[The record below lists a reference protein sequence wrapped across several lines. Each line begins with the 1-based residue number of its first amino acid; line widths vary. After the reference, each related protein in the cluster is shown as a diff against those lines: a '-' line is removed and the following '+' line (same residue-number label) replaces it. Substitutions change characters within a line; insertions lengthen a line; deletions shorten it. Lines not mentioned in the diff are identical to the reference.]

1 MTDEKLEKILQ
12 QTLIPEVADEDIYL
26 YRKVRK
32 SRKKFVKIFAAV
44 AACLA
49 LILGINASGT
59 FTIGTDKDT
68 DQTVAENSPFVI
80 TCYAK
85 ELEKGVS
92 VPLKFAGYDE
102 NGYVLNGGED
112 YESVAY
118 STGMCFK
125 CEGDNIATVTYSIK
139 GAVFVVSE
147 KKGADIITDYT
158 EYTGEYINAGGT
170 APEGCKEDENDEE
183 NYDIRE
189 LSSYTLAYDKQ
200 ESDTSIFD
208 IKGMKKNK
216 KIYDMLFGFGS
227 VDDKVDGITELTDDV
242 VITCTVTYNNGT
254 SESKEIVLKGMKEAI
269 KNDGEQPYE
278 VADFACELK

>member
-85 ELEKGVS
+85 ELEKGGS

-102 NGYVLNGGED
+102 NGYVINQGED
-112 YESVAY
+112 GESIAY
-118 STGMCFK
+118 NTGMRFK

-139 GAVFVVSE
+139 GAVFWICE
-147 KKGADIITDYT
+147 KHGNSIITDCT
-158 EYTGEYINAGGT
+158 EYTGEYFNAGGF
-170 APEGCKEDENDEE
+170 APEGCKEDETDEE

-189 LSSYTLAYDKQ
+189 LL
-200 ESDTSIFD
+200 
-208 IKGMKKNK
+208 M
-216 KIYDMLFGFGS
+216 
-227 VDDKVDGITELTDDV
+227 
-242 VITCTVTYNNGT
+242 
-254 SESKEIVLKGMKEAI
+254 
-269 KNDGEQPYE
+269 
-278 VADFACELK
+278 ELKKQGKLILLASHNPADIELLCDEVYEMELGNIRNFS

>member
-92 VPLKFAGYDE
+92 VPLKFAGYDK
-102 NGYVLNGGED
+102 NGYVINGGED
-112 YESVAY
+112 GESVAY
-118 STGMCFK
+118 NTGMRFK
-125 CEGDNIATVTYSIK
+125 CEGDNIATVTYSIN
-139 GAVFVVSE
+139 GAAFWICE
-147 KKGADIITDYT
+147 KHGNSIITDCT
-158 EYTGEYINAGGT
+158 EYTGEYFNAGGF
-170 APEGCKEDENDEE
+170 APKGCKEDETDEE

-200 ESDTSIFD
+200 ESDTSIFA
-208 IKGMKKNK
+208 IKGIKKNK
-216 KIYDMLFGFGS
+216 KIYELFESDF
-227 VDDKVDGITELTDDV
+227 VDDNVEGITKLTDDV
-242 VITCTVTYNNGT
+242 VITCTVTYNDGT
-254 SESKEIVLKGMKEAI
+254 SESKEIGLKGIKETI
-269 KNDGEQPYE
+269 KDDGEQPCE